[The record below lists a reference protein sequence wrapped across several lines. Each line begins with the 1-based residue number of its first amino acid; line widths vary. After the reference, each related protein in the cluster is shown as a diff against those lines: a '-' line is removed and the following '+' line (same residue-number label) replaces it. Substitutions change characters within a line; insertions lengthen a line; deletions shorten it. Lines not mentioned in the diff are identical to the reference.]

1 MAQLVFGGGTS
12 HSPMLNC
19 TEEDWPRHIERDPD
33 LAFIGRE
40 GNPVGYAEVLAAADP
55 KIAREYMHPESFRA
69 RYAAS
74 QSALDRLAQGIGHAR
89 LDALLIVGDDQQEMF
104 REHNMPAFSVYW
116 GATIRNGRAA
126 DKPMRQPPWF
136 GEALRK
142 YFEPEAVR
150 DYPVAQPL
158 AKHLIAS
165 LMRAEFDI
173 STSACLTDGQSE
185 GHAVGFVHRRL
196 LGASPVPVI
205 PVLINT
211 YYPPNQPSAARC
223 FKFGAALAAAVDSF
237 AGDARVGILA
247 SGGLSHF
254 TVEEARDRALIA
266 ALESRDAAAL
276 CALRDAD
283 LQSGHSEVRN
293 WVCVA
298 GAMGPRPMDWL
309 EYIPGYRTPAGTGIG
324 LCFAQWQAG

>member
-19 TEEDWPRHIERDPD
+19 SADEWPRHIERDPD
-33 LAFIGRE
+33 LTFIGHDGRALS
-40 GNPVGYAEVLAAADP
+40 YAELLTAADP
-55 KIAREYMHPESFRA
+55 RIASEYIRPASFNA
-69 RYAAS
+69 RHAAS
-74 QSALDRLAQGIGHAR
+74 QAAIARLATGIADAR

-104 REHNMPAFSVYW
+104 REHNMPAFALYW

-126 DKPMRQPPWF
+126 DKPLRQPPWF
-136 GEALRK
+136 GAALRR
-142 YFEPEAVR
+142 YLEPEVAR

-158 AKHLIAS
+158 ARHLIAE

-173 STSACLTDGQSE
+173 STSAGLLEGQSE
-185 GHAVGFVHRRL
+185 SHAVGFVHRRL
-196 LGASPVPVI
+196 MGATPVPVV

-211 YYPPNQPSAARC
+211 YYPPNQPGAARC
-223 FKFGAALAAAVDSF
+223 WKFGAALAAAIRAF
-237 AGDARVGILA
+237 PGEHRVGIVA

-254 TVEEARDRALIA
+254 TVEETRDRALIA
-266 ALESRDAAAL
+266 ALRAGDGAAL

-283 LQSGHSEVRN
+283 LQSGHSEIRN

-298 GAMGPRPMDWL
+298 GAMGTRPMDWVD
-309 EYIPGYRTPAGTGIG
+309 YIPGYRTPAGTGIG
-324 LCFAQWQAG
+324 LCFAQWKPS